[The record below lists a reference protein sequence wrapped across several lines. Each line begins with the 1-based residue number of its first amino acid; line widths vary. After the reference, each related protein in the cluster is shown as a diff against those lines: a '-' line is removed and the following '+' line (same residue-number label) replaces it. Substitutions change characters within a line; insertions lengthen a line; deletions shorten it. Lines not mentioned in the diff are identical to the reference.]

1 MSTKT
6 TKQQRK
12 RRHWHIRSKV
22 AGTAEKPRMV
32 VSRSLNHIS
41 VQFIDDVAGKTLASA
56 STKDKAFEG
65 NNTQAGN
72 KEGASL
78 VGKIAANNAK
88 AAGISKVVFD
98 RAGFRFHGRVKEL
111 ADAAREAGLEF

>member
-1 MSTKT
+1 MSIKS

-22 AGTAEKPRMV
+22 SGTAAKPRMA

-41 VQFIDDVAGKTLASA
+41 VQFIDDEAGKTLASA

-65 NNTQAGN
+65 TKAQAGN
-72 KEGASL
+72 KEGAAL
-78 VGKIAANNAK
+78 VGKVAAENAK
-88 AAGISKVVFD
+88 AAGITKVVFD
-98 RAGFRFHGRVKEL
+98 RAGNKFHGRVKEL

>member
-1 MSTKT
+1 MSIKS

-22 AGTAEKPRMV
+22 SGTAAKPRMA

-41 VQFIDDVAGKTLASA
+41 VQFIDDEAGKTLASA

-65 NNTQAGN
+65 T
-72 KEGASL
+72 
-78 VGKIAANNAK
+78 K
-88 AAGISKVVFD
+88 ATSFKQ
-98 RAGFRFHGRVKEL
+98 RGRCS
-111 ADAAREAGLEF
+111 RW

>member
-1 MSTKT
+1 MSIKT

-12 RRHWHIRSKV
+12 RRHFHVRKKV
-22 AGTAEKPRMV
+22 AGTAAKPRMAI
-32 VSRSLNHIS
+32 SRSLNHIS
-41 VQFIDDVAGKTLASA
+41 VQFIDDEAGKTLASA
-56 STKDKAFEG
+56 STKDKAFDG
-65 NNTQAGN
+65 TNIQAAN
-72 KEGASL
+72 KEGAVL
-78 VGKIAANNAK
+78 VGKIAADNAK